1 MAWPWSLD
9 NFTLDEAKRMLSV
22 SNCSVS
28 HFNARSLC
36 KNSYDIYDF
45 ISSFVHTFSVVSSL
59 KLASAL
65 MTGICSVRRRRKL
78 NTVAVI
84 QVAVVAQVYL
94 LPQIFLTPDD
104 KTFL

>member
-9 NFTLDEAKRMLSV
+9 NFTLDEAKHMLSV
-22 SNCSVS
+22 SNCSLS

-36 KNSYDIYDF
+36 KNSDDIYF

-84 QVAVVAQVYL
+84 QVAVVAQLYL
-94 LPQIFLTPDD
+94 LPQIFLTLDD